1 MMPRR
6 PRLAVAGI
14 PWHIIQRG
22 NNRSACFFADDDYF
36 FYLDQLQEQSAKFGC
51 AVHAYCLMTN
61 HVHLL
66 LTPEAVD
73 SASLMMKHL
82 GQRCVQRIN
91 RTYRRSGT
99 LWEGRFKS
107 CLAQDEG
114 YALTC
119 YRYIELNPVRAG
131 MVTHPKG
138 YQWSSFRFNGEG
150 EKSALLGAH
159 SSYVGLGNNQQE
171 RLDAYNT
178 LIESHMDDKQLDQI
192 RTATNGNYALGDKRF
207 QREIEQHLNRRVT
220 PGRPGR
226 PPK

>member
-1 MMPRR
+1 MPRR
-6 PRLAVAGI
+6 PRIAVAGI

-22 NNRSACFFADDDYF
+22 NNRSACFFTDDDYLY
-36 FYLDQLQEQSAKFGC
+36 YLDQLQQQSANFGC

-66 LTPEAVD
+66 LTPEAIT
-73 SASLMMKHL
+73 SASLMMKNL

-114 YALTC
+114 YALNC
-119 YRYIELNPVRAG
+119 YRYVELNPVRAG
-131 MVTHPKG
+131 MVTRPKD

-150 EKSALLGAH
+150 ENSEFLIPH
-159 SSYVGLGNNQQE
+159 SSYVGLGGTVME
-171 RLDAYNT
+171 RLKSYNA
-178 LIESHMDDKQLDQI
+178 LIKSHMDERQLNEI
-192 RTATNGNYALGDKRF
+192 RKATNGNYVLGDSHF
-207 QREIEQHLNRRVT
+207 EQEIEQHLERRVT
-220 PGRPGR
+220 AGRPGR
-226 PPK
+226 PLQ